1 MRKKTELQVDSK
13 AIKDLTN
20 GNPLILQDS
29 VVMPEASI
37 EEGSLLH
44 LVDKS
49 GGYIATG
56 YYGIQNKGIGWVLT
70 RKEKELIDVKFF
82 TKKSVK
88 LLKNAQIFLHR
99 MIQVLS
105 VYLTVKVTV

>member
-1 MRKKTELQVDSK
+1 M
-13 AIKDLTN
+13 TN
-20 GNPLILQDS
+20 GNPLILKDT
-29 VVMPEASI
+29 VIMPEVTI
-37 EEGSLLH
+37 EEGTLLH

-82 TKKSVK
+82 TKKSMK
-88 LLKNAQIFLHR
+88 LLKNAQTFLLR
-99 MIQVLS
+99 MIRVLS
-105 VYLTVKVTV
+105 VYLMAKVTALAV

>member
-1 MRKKTELQVDSK
+1 M
-13 AIKDLTN
+13 TN
-20 GNPLILQDS
+20 GNPLILKDT
-29 VVMPEASI
+29 VVMPEVSI

-70 RKEKELIDVKFF
+70 RKEKEQIDVKFF

-88 LLKNAQIFLHR
+88 LLKNVQTFLPLK
-99 MIQVLS
+99 IQLLS
-105 VYLTVKVTV
+105 VYLMAKVTALVV

>member
-1 MRKKTELQVDSK
+1 
-13 AIKDLTN
+13 
-20 GNPLILQDS
+20 
-29 VVMPEASI
+29 MPEVSI

-70 RKEKELIDVKFF
+70 RKEKEQIDVKFF
-82 TKKSVK
+82 TKKSVN
-88 LLKNAQIFLHR
+88 LLKNVQTFLPLK
-99 MIQVLS
+99 IQLLS
-105 VYLTVKVTV
+105 VYLMAKVTALAV

>member
-1 MRKKTELQVDSK
+1 
-13 AIKDLTN
+13 
-20 GNPLILQDS
+20 
-29 VVMPEASI
+29 MPEASI

-82 TKKSVK
+82 TKKIREAAEK
-88 LLKNAQIFLHR
+88 RADFLHR